1 MKNLML
7 AILCLLALSISAEET
22 LHLSDAEVIEKVKLS
37 RASKSASSIGLEAT
51 TSENVLA
58 AFHQPAV
65 EWDTAKIKH
74 LEFTLKTNAKG
85 AYSFACNTNTNGT
98 IAGFRVPIADVVAD
112 GEYHIYNLILEDNP
126 KWTGIM
132 TNWEIRWTGE
142 PATIGLKSIKG
153 YSEVNEALKYQLQLA
168 KEKRRLKGAALVR
181 EVLLKKATKLPS
193 TEALEAITADGV
205 PAIFYQSKLAWDAT
219 DIKQI
224 EFTLKTN
231 APGYYSFACC
241 TEKDG
246 QRSTIK
252 ITPHAAIPD
261 GEYHTYLFNV
271 SEDPACKGIITN
283 WELKWIGE
291 PATVGMKSLHANNIL
306 NCIGDAAA
314 LQPGRE
320 SIVNRLLPR
329 SKCRLAWEG
338 ATSPGAV
345 VRFYDYELKEIPD
358 SKVTLE
364 AGQKEVLFIAPEM
377 LIEARVEVLDAGQG
391 FPVLQ
396 QLEYIIPG
404 AASNL
409 TWRGKWIWSQNA
421 PGPIDRSLW
430 FERILDLDEAPEF
443 AAIAAVG
450 DDSCLVYVNGK
461 FVGRTSRWTVV
472 GRHDITQ
479 YLKVGKNR
487 ISCRVKNIDSWG
499 GFLADVYVKLDNKE
513 IFADTDERWL
523 LEKESNTDTH
533 IPVANEP
540 VVVLGKSTIPPWY
553 GGMAYRYAGP
563 RGMLKLV
570 ESKPGKLTVK
580 VEKLPPD
587 ASNSL
592 RFAVQDLN
600 GNTSEFTLRITPSMD
615 QWKLG
620 ETITINYPIPHVE
633 KGIFKISLNDDM
645 VNLQGNPVLM
655 TLDRSKVTP
664 PPLRRATF
672 TGGGRPML
680 KMDDEMINPVF
691 WHAPNCYK
699 GKDLLDGIKNMA
711 ENNFRSFRVAAKF
724 DDFWKEDGSFDFTDF
739 DMQVAN
745 LLTVEKDAVFAVH
758 VYSWMPE
765 WWLAKNP
772 DDLSRHEHGNPR
784 DLWLDKQ
791 ALGSRKWLT
800 DAEIPFK
807 ALIDHIKASSYAD
820 RVWGMSFTENN
831 CGEWFWTSAD
841 ATGKRSYAG
850 YSPADYRAFRERLRA
865 KYKTDKALAQA
876 WNMPG
881 VTIDNAPMPSAEC
894 ARKGSVGALL
904 QMPQDQQII
913 DYFEFRSMALAE
925 AIMHFGKFIKE
936 QTDGKW
942 MTGAYYGYFAE
953 MIANPRRNIQ
963 SNGHNGFIETAMSP
977 YVDFVHAP
985 LRYTVRKT
993 GQPGAMMQ
1001 VWDTYLLRGKM
1012 VYVEQ
1017 DVRTS
1022 YAPIVGSANGK
1033 IYCGTPSTAFCD
1045 IGQFI
1050 RSFGMATATGAL
1062 NYWYDLAYKQ
1072 FDEKALNKA
1081 ITELNKIYLSLAPVK
1096 GTTPCE
1102 VAIVS
1107 DRDSAYYSQYPAADT
1122 PSTIASECV
1131 FKHFNE
1137 LAVPFKSL
1145 TITDL
1150 LDESLNLQA
1159 FKCYVV
1165 LPALMLTKVQRAQLL
1180 ARFEK
1185 EKATVVWLY
1194 AAGAFYPDHGP
1205 SDVNCAD
1212 FLGIKTKMSLE
1223 KTRAEMV
1230 TNDDFGSITCINNN
1244 EIAPLFLPVSGFD
1257 TVIGK
1262 NESGQPMMVAKKLAD
1277 STHYF
1282 TALANIPMP
1291 LYAKILEKAGVHI
1304 YSDIVNTDQYW
1315 IGNDVLF
1322 IHASTNG
1329 DKSFVLPTGRKARG
1343 IAGPFKETLKSG
1355 DTFKARAGMTYGFLI
1370 E

>member
-1 MKNLML
+1 MF
-7 AILCLLALSISAEET
+7 AIMCMFAWSIFAEET
-22 LHLSDAEVIEKVKLS
+22 LNMSDADVIEKVKLS
-37 RASKSASSIGLEAT
+37 RAAKIAGGVGLEAT

-65 EWDTAKIKH
+65 EWNTAKIKQ
-74 LEFTLKTNAKG
+74 LEFTLKTNAEG
-85 AYSFACNTNTNGT
+85 TYSFACNTNTNGT
-98 IAGFRVPIADVVAD
+98 IASFRVPIADVVAD
-112 GEYHIYNLILEDNP
+112 GEYHLYNLILEDNP
-126 KWTGIM
+126 KWTGTM
-132 TNWEIRWTGE
+132 TNWELRWTGE

-153 YSEVNEALKYQLQLA
+153 YSEGTEALKHELQLA
-168 KEKRRLKGAALVR
+168 KEKRRLEGAALVR
-181 EVLLKKATKLPS
+181 EIILAKATKLPAA
-193 TEALEAITADGV
+193 EALEATAAEGI
-205 PAIFYQSKLAWDAT
+205 PAIFYQSGLSWDAT
-219 DIKQI
+219 EIKQI
-224 EFTLKTN
+224 EFTLKAN

-241 TEKDG
+241 SEKDG
-246 QRSTIK
+246 QRNTIK

-291 PATVGMKSLHANNIL
+291 PATIGLKSLYANNIL

-314 LQPGRE
+314 LRPGSE
-320 SIVNRLLPR
+320 SIIHKLLPR

-338 ATSPGAV
+338 AVCPGVA
-345 VRFYDYELKEIPD
+345 VRFYDYQLKEIPD
-358 SKVTLE
+358 SKITLK
-364 AGQKEVLFIAPEM
+364 AGQKEVLFTAPEM
-377 LIEARVEVLDAGQG
+377 LIEARVEVLKYGQG

-421 PGPIDRSLW
+421 PGPIDRNLW
-430 FERILDLDEAPEF
+430 FERILDLDETPEF

-450 DDSCLVYVNGK
+450 DDGCLVYVNGK
-461 FVGRTSRWTVV
+461 FVGRTSRWTEVA
-472 GRHDITQ
+472 RHDITKH
-479 YLKVGKNR
+479 LKVGKNR

-499 GFLADVYVKLDNKE
+499 GFLADVYIKLKSKE
-513 IFADTDERWL
+513 IFADTDEKWL
-523 LEKESNTDTH
+523 LEKESNTDSY
-533 IPVANEP
+533 IPEGNEP
-540 VVVLGKSTIPPWY
+540 VVVLGKSTIAPWH
-553 GGMAYRYAGP
+553 GGMSYRYAGP
-563 RGMLKLV
+563 RGELRLIKS
-570 ESKPGKLTVK
+570 EPGKLTVL

-587 ASNSL
+587 ASNNM
-592 RFAVQDLN
+592 RFAVHDAN
-600 GNTSEFTLRITPSMD
+600 GKTNEFSLRISPPMD
-615 QWKLG
+615 KWEPGKM
-620 ETITINYPIPHVE
+620 IAIHYPIPHVE

-645 VNLQGNPVLM
+645 VDLQESPVLM
-655 TLDRSKVTP
+655 TLDRSNIKP
-664 PPLRRATF
+664 AALRRASF
-672 TGGGRPML
+672 TDGGRPML
-680 KMDDEMINPVF
+680 KMDDELINPVF
-691 WHAPNCYK
+691 WHAPNCYR

-711 ENNFRSFRVAAKF
+711 DNNFRSFRIATKF
-724 DDFWKEDGSFDFTDF
+724 DDFWKEDGSFDFTAF
-739 DMQVAN
+739 DVQVSN
-745 LLTVEKDAVFAVH
+745 LLTVEPKAVFAVH

-772 DDLSRHEHGNPR
+772 DDLSRHENGNPR

-791 ALGSRKWLT
+791 ALGSKKWLT
-800 DAEIPFK
+800 YGEIPFK
-807 ALIDHIKASSYAD
+807 ALIDHIKVSSYAD

-850 YSPADYRAFRERLRA
+850 YSPSDYRSFRERLRA
-865 KYKTDKALAQA
+865 KYITDKALAQA
-876 WNMPG
+876 WNMPE

-894 ARKGSVGALL
+894 ARKGSMGALL
-904 QMPQDQQII
+904 QMPKDQQII
-913 DYFEFRSMALAE
+913 DYFEFRGMALAE
-925 AIMHFGKFIKE
+925 AIIHFGKFIKD

-963 SNGHNGFIETAMSP
+963 SNGHNGFIETAVSP

-985 LRYTVRKT
+985 LRYTIRKT
-993 GQPGAMMQ
+993 GQPGTMMQ

-1012 VYVEQ
+1012 VFVEQ

-1022 YAPIVGSANGK
+1022 YAPVVEFANGK

-1050 RSFGMATATGAL
+1050 RSFGMTTATGAL
-1062 NYWYDLAYKQ
+1062 NYWYDLSYKQ
-1072 FDEKALNKA
+1072 FDEKAMNKA
-1081 ITELNKIYLSLAPVK
+1081 ITELNKIYLSLGPVK
-1096 GTTPCE
+1096 GTTPCK
-1102 VAIVS
+1102 VAVVS
-1107 DRDSAYYSQYPAADT
+1107 DRDSVHYSQYPASDT
-1122 PSTIASECV
+1122 PNTIASEWI

-1150 LDESLNLQA
+1150 LDQNLHLQT
-1159 FKCYVV
+1159 FKCYVI
-1165 LPALMLTKVQRAQLL
+1165 LPALMLTKAQRAQLM
-1180 ARFEK
+1180 ARFER

-1194 AAGAFYPDHGP
+1194 TAGAFYPDNGP
-1205 SDVNCAD
+1205 SDMNCAD

-1223 KTRAEMV
+1223 KTRPEML
-1230 TNDDFGSITCINNN
+1230 TSSDFGSITCENNN
-1244 EIAPLFLPVSGFD
+1244 EIAPIFLPVSGFD
-1257 TVIGK
+1257 AVIG
-1262 NESGQPMMVAKKLAD
+1262 NNQSGQPMMVAKNLAG

-1282 TALANIPMP
+1282 TALTNLPMQ
-1291 LYAKILEKAGVHI
+1291 LYARILEKADVHR
-1304 YSDIVNTDQYW
+1304 YSNIVNTDQYW

-1329 DKSFVLPTGRKARG
+1329 DKTFVLPAGRKARG
-1343 IAGPFKETLKSG
+1343 FVGPFMETLKS
-1355 DTFKARAGMTYGFLI
+1355 DDSFKARAGMTYGFII